1 MGKCLYWEKCAYI
14 EFKMCLICENFAFI
28 ASTNIKLNKT
38 KLGRDWHQGEEKF
51 RTSLSRAFRANGHL
65 VAPDDIEGKIKHAE
79 FVEKEIL
86 ALYSLKKYRAMK
98 NRYGDKARVLE
109 KIIWKYIFAWV
120 HYVGV
125 NHELA
130 LASYDIECQRILEIA
145 KE

>member
-1 MGKCLYWEKCAYI
+1 
-14 EFKMCLICENFAFI
+14 MCLICENFAFI
-28 ASTNIKLNKT
+28 ASTNNKLNKT

-65 VAPDDIEGKIKHAE
+65 VASDDIEGKIKHAE

-109 KIIWKYIFAWV
+109 KII
-120 HYVGV
+120 
-125 NHELA
+125 
-130 LASYDIECQRILEIA
+130 
-145 KE
+145 

>member
-1 MGKCLYWEKCAYI
+1 
-14 EFKMCLICENFAFI
+14 MCLICENALLLHRQ
-28 ASTNIKLNKT
+28 TLKLNKI

-65 VAPDDIEGKIKHAE
+65 VASDDIEGKIKHAE

-109 KIIWKYIFAWV
+109 KII
-120 HYVGV
+120 
-125 NHELA
+125 
-130 LASYDIECQRILEIA
+130 
-145 KE
+145 

>member
-1 MGKCLYWEKCAYI
+1 MGKCLYREKCAYI

-109 KIIWKYIFAWV
+109 KII
-120 HYVGV
+120 
-125 NHELA
+125 
-130 LASYDIECQRILEIA
+130 
-145 KE
+145 